1 MAWRWS
7 VKQRAYERDVGTR
20 TVCRWQQG
28 ALAKAFAAWG
38 GFVVRTRRH
47 RVIVARCVARMRCG
61 RLARAL
67 GAWVEHTAERGR
79 VQRRGRRAVAYMAN
93 RQATRG
99 WTRWVEWLRERRRL
113 RCLMRRIVSRWCN
126 SKMVRAVRRVE
137 YPSRPSHSVGVSTLA
152 VRYHVSGPAGT
163 EYSST
168 PTQPWARM
176 GTYTRRTGVGQP
188 WLKRLRSA
196 LSARAVRVPAVPL
209 KPPRVRVRCTCS
221 VSHRS
226 CTGTRLFGTRGQ

>member
-1 MAWRWS
+1 M
-7 VKQRAYERDVGTR
+7 
-20 TVCRWQQG
+20 
-28 ALAKAFAAWG
+28 
-38 GFVVRTRRH
+38 
-47 RVIVARCVARMRCG
+47 IVARCVARMRCG

-137 YPSRPSHSVGVSTLA
+137 YPSRPSYSVGVSTLA
-152 VRYHVSGPAGT
+152 VRYHVSGPGRHRVL
-163 EYSST
+163 EY
-168 PTQPWARM
+168 PHAAL
-176 GTYTRRTGVGQP
+176 GTYGHIHSTHGGRPTLAEAAAIRAQCPCSASTRRTVEGHECVCD
-188 WLKRLRSA
+188 
-196 LSARAVRVPAVPL
+196 AR
-209 KPPRVRVRCTCS
+209 